1 MTDAPEPFATDL
13 LRAWR
18 AGDPKATEAINQ
30 QTYATLKRIARRQ
43 ASGGAHSAQAMS
55 ATSVVNETVASMLE
69 GNVDLLTRVH
79 FHALATL
86 RMRAVLVDH
95 ARRRRS
101 AKRGGGVTFVTLN
114 EQTEIDSEEKFLD
127 LHDALEVLANEDAR
141 TAKVIELTYFGGLSA
156 AEVGDVVGVS
166 VATVERDLAFGRVWL
181 RAALSK

>member
-1 MTDAPEPFATDL
+1 MSDDPESCPADL
-13 LRAWR
+13 VRAWR

-43 ASGGAHSAQAMS
+43 AGGVHSAQSMS

-114 EQTEIDSEEKFLD
+114 EATEVDSEEKFLD
-127 LHDALEVLANEDAR
+127 LHEALGVLENEDAR

-156 AEVGDVVGVS
+156 AEVGEVVGAS